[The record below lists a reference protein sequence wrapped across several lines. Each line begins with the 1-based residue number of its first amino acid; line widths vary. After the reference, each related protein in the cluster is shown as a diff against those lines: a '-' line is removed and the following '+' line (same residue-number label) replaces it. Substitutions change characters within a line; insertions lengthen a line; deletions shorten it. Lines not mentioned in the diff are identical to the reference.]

1 MANQQQSIRNR
12 CKIDILASI
21 LQTANGGAKRTK
33 IIRENYSLI
42 RYIIFLCD
50 IDLLKFDSKDNIFKT
65 TSKGMEFL
73 RSYDQ
78 LIELL

>member
-1 MANQQQSIRNR
+1 MPNQQQSIKNR

-21 LQTANGGAKRTK
+21 LHTANGGAKRSK

-50 IDLLKFDSKDNIFKT
+50 IDLLKFDSKDSVFKST
-65 TSKGMEFL
+65 IKGMEFI

-78 LIELL
+78 LIELM